1 MAHGGIAMFVPAG
14 FQRWRRGAHGRSR
27 RQRAVPHQTMQ
38 PWEPSSLSLSWPA
51 AKPAIPML
59 TGLAGNTK
67 RLIIVWEA
75 VHALQYLPQRYLK
88 ATRPW
93 REAEATELLRSRFR
107 PHGGSGINPPLAPG
121 TWPQLPD
128 GD

>member
-67 RLIIVWEA
+67 RSNNCL
-75 VHALQYLPQRYLK
+75 
-88 ATRPW
+88 
-93 REAEATELLRSRFR
+93 
-107 PHGGSGINPPLAPG
+107 GSGPCTTVPPSEIPESHPPMERGRGNRAAQEQVLAPWG
-121 TWPQLPD
+121 LRY
-128 GD
+128 